1 MRSKKFTSLF
11 LAILLLVSNFGLA
24 FNVHYCGDKISSI
37 SSAFATIETLKK
49 AVAAAQK
56 DCCCKKDVK
65 EKISCCKNKV
75 VDLKKDTK
83 EVVIKTFSFQVQ
95 AQFLLIK
102 CKELLFAKA
111 EKVISN
117 TNVTEYY
124 CSPNAPPLFKL
135 YQQYIFYA

>member
-24 FNVHYCGDKISSI
+24 FNVHYCGDKIASV
-37 SSAFATIETLKK
+37 SSAFSAITSVK
-49 AVAAAQK
+49 ADSPKK
-56 DCCCKKDVK
+56 DCCCKKDDK
-65 EKISCCKNKV
+65 EKDSCCKNKV

-83 EVVIKTFSFQVQ
+83 DVVIKTFSFQIQTPFILV
-95 AQFLLIK
+95 K
-102 CKELLFAKA
+102 STELLFAKA

-135 YQQYIFYA
+135 YHQYVFYA